1 MNSMNVEDIKVIM
14 ITPDPDNEI
23 SVIKNKLGRPTK
35 SRIVLEYELDG
46 VYIAKSS
53 EEIILSDKIKSLDAL
68 TIDLENIIKDAI
80 DE

>member
-35 SRIVLEYELDG
+35 SRIVLECELDG